1 MSNNR
6 KSILLPNG
14 SQGQPQQITDIPT
27 TLLDPTPAPAVGHPP
42 TEQANERAVNG
53 LPGRIPTLPFPP
65 PGGLQQ
71 QGALRQASARE
82 CARKAEEWR
91 HVTNYLK
98 IEIAK
103 LDEQLTELRNELMYA
118 EVQAASY
125 DQATRT
131 LMRPQFPDAQ

>member
-1 MSNNR
+1 
-6 KSILLPNG
+6 
-14 SQGQPQQITDIPT
+14 
-27 TLLDPTPAPAVGHPP
+27 
-42 TEQANERAVNG
+42 
-53 LPGRIPTLPFPP
+53 
-65 PGGLQQ
+65 
-71 QGALRQASARE
+71 
-82 CARKAEEWR
+82 
-91 HVTNYLK
+91 VTNYLK